1 MEFNSIKFSRFWRK
15 NAIFVCDD
23 FQDFEENT
31 LFLYVMIKI
40 TIFKKSTMKN
50 DFQPQ
55 NNFILIKK
63 ILNFKKTITNRRFIK
78 KMDWKKL

>member
-1 MEFNSIKFSRFWRK
+1 
-15 NAIFVCDD
+15 
-23 FQDFEENT
+23 
-31 LFLYVMIKI
+31 
-40 TIFKKSTMKN
+40 MKN

-78 KMDWKKL
+78 KKKWIEKNYNKSLTHKFIIMHSIRLITSNNFMQYSL